1 MRTVAVTVLG
11 LSVATL
17 AGQSPLAAQRRS
29 NVLTSEEI
37 QRANVGSA
45 YDAVQTL
52 RPRWLQGPRELNRLP
67 ANADQSAHPAG
78 IAVYINEVSMGD
90 VDYLKEIPAGT
101 ILELRWLSPFEA
113 ANHFGPTEGQAAII
127 VTLKRGG

>member
-1 MRTVAVTVLG
+1 MRTVALTVLS

-29 NVLTSEEI
+29 NVLSGEEI

-52 RPRWLQGPRELNRLP
+52 RPRWLQGPRELNRMP
-67 ANADQSAHPAG
+67 ANADEAARPAG
-78 IAVYINEVSMGD
+78 ISVYLNDVSMGD
-90 VDYLKEIPAGT
+90 VDYLKDIPAVRV
-101 ILELRWLSPFEA
+101 LELRWLSPFEA
-113 ANHFGPTEGQAAII
+113 ASRFGPTEGQAAIV